1 MKPIEE
7 VTIDVDEEYS
17 STVVDKMN
25 RRKAEMTDMRSSGA
39 GKTRITFLAPSRG
52 LIGYQSQFMTDTRGT
67 GVFNRVF
74 H

>member
-1 MKPIEE
+1 MEPVEE

-52 LIGYQSQFMTDTRGT
+52 LIGYQSQFMTDTY
-67 GVFNRVF
+67 FLS
-74 H
+74 